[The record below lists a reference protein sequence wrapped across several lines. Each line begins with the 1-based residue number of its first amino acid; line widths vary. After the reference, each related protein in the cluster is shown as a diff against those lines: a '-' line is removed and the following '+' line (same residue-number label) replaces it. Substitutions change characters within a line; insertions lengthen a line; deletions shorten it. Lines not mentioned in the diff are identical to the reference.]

1 MLDRM
6 KYISD
11 RAYYLWEQSGRP
23 EGREQEFWLQAEAE
37 YEHGMTRSVPPRKQR
52 ASKKTVKKAAKKTV
66 KKTTKAVKKTARK
79 ATKKKKK

>member
-11 RAYYLWEQSGRP
+11 RAYYLWEQAGRP
-23 EGREQEFWLQAEAE
+23 DGREQEFWLQAEAE
-37 YEHGMTRSVPPRKQR
+37 YEHGMTQSVPPRKQ
-52 ASKKTVKKAAKKTV
+52 KAAKKTV
-66 KKTTKAVKKTARK
+66 KKTAKK

>member
-1 MLDRM
+1 M

-37 YEHGMTRSVPPRKQR
+37 YEHGMTRSVPPRKQ
-52 ASKKTVKKAAKKTV
+52 KVAKKTV

-79 ATKKKKK
+79 TTKKKKK